1 MKKIILFV
9 MALVMCL
16 TMFSGCM
23 KRLPYTEFT
32 ASEEEIIFTMDDV
45 EEFQINPSYE
55 ETSPELLYINKPD
68 RIMYSYTEKLS
79 KDKNLPKDA
88 QRYWLRTS
96 LAKYSDIEI
105 TKSTYTNFYDEYDK
119 YVKEKGGSINKIENI
134 QDYNIDKGFTFRDKD
149 NFIVGVLKGDMY
161 YEVYFISDVNNN
173 LENIMPK
180 MMEKLNKA
188 QQTLKFVTNE

>member
-1 MKKIILFV
+1 MKKIIVFIMAAV
-9 MALVMCL
+9 MSL

-23 KRLPYTEFT
+23 KKLPYIEFT
-32 ASEEEIIFTMDDV
+32 PKEEEIIFTMDDV
-45 EEFQINPSYE
+45 EGFEINPSYE
-55 ETSPELLYINKPD
+55 KASPEVLYINKPD
-68 RIMYSYTEKLS
+68 RIMYSYTEKLK
-79 KDKNLPKDA
+79 KDKDLPKDA
-88 QRYWLRTS
+88 QRYWIRTS

-119 YVKEKGGSINKIENI
+119 YVKEKGGSLEKIENVEG
-134 QDYNIDKGFTFRDKD
+134 YNIDKGFTFRDKD

-173 LENIMPK
+173 FESIMPK

-188 QQTLKFVTNE
+188 YGMLEFVTQE